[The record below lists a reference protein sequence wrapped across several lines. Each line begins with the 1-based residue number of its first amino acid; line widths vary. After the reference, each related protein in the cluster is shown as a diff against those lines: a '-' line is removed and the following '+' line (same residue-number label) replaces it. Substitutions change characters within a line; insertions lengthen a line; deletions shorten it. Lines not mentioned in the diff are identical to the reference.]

1 MLYYID
7 SAGVVQA
14 AIPDTV
20 TQGAINVNDIV
31 IIAPFPISTV
41 VTAAITLPN
50 GMKIYPRYVGYEE
63 IQESDY
69 AYKFAPVTA
78 FEGKIPAPDG
88 VTVNVWKMTLDRALA
103 QKAGALRL
111 TFLFTDAYG
120 HTLPSTEVTLNV
132 GRASPYLSPTVTAN
146 DLNTIQA
153 YLAAAQAAVLSAEA
167 VAASVA
173 KTWDLVIGPDNA
185 DLLGTLSESAARSIL
200 VSGVDLDYVALP
212 TNNSF
217 KTIQAGAGLREL
229 EFRGCRYSS
238 EGAEIIIMGNAVAK
252 IHGVDFPA
260 VYEIYNFASVENCN
274 AGIFNACEFMSG
286 CFGNVARGCK
296 TITGSDIATI
306 YDCTYV
312 DPFSVKTNTSSVNKV
327 AVVTADG
334 TPRFAECAKAI
345 DVSVNQET
353 YVLTITLKGLTDG
366 VMSTA
371 TVDLPIEQIVVSGT
385 VSADGDELILTL
397 KNGETI
403 TIPVSGIVLGL
414 VEQTSAANQI
424 YGTDASGNQTTMPYN
439 KAASPN
445 NVVQRTSTGNIN
457 LPETQENSS
466 QAVRKSYVDKIGE
479 RAYYDHVITDE
490 ETLLSLNQ
498 FTGRILVK
506 DVVLTQ
512 IAFANGTILE
522 ANANATLIEFSNLT
536 LGGFLTNAV
545 FTVNGHSKCTL
556 KNFSLKYASAHFIT
570 IDSFGIVEHCDTSGY
585 DSGSIVNCGAVRDC
599 RTSYI
604 RNCEFVS
611 DCHMYADNDA
621 YLTNCKYVCGIYQ
634 EEGNLGG
641 GITVT
646 CNSCQF
652 VSNVNAEGVYRDC
665 TYVDPNTCK
674 GFIKD
679 EDEGKVQVLTKDG
692 TFQTAAFP
700 NTGNFVQK
708 NEFDNVVTQVGAI
721 VDNHENRIA
730 TLEDGSSS
738 GGGSG
743 GKLYE
748 HRVTFNRS
756 TYDSATGNT
765 NEGFTGH
772 VLIYNRSADHI
783 SSLSDIMNYKDFI
796 HYSFV
801 SLGDY
806 PQDIIPY
813 STNITESRISII
825 CYRPSTNSFSV
836 GVYGDEDNVTFRDVV
851 TEV

>member
-41 VTAAITLPN
+41 VTAAIMLPN
-50 GMKIYPRYVGYEE
+50 GMKIYPRCVGYEE

-69 AYKFAPVTA
+69 AYKFAPITA

-185 DLLGTLSESAARSIL
+185 DLLGTLSESEARSIL
-200 VSGVDLDYVALP
+200 VSGVDLYYVALP
-212 TNNSF
+212 TINSF

-229 EFRGCRYSS
+229 EFRGCRYTS
-238 EGAEIIIMGNAVAK
+238 EGAAIRIIGNAVAK

-260 VYEIYNFASVENCN
+260 VYEISNFASVENCN
-274 AGIFNACEFMSG
+274 AGIFTACEFMTG
-286 CFGNVARGCK
+286 CIGNVARGCK

-306 YDCTYV
+306 DGCTYV
-312 DPFSVKTNTSSVNKV
+312 DPFSVKTANTSSVNKV

-345 DVSVNQET
+345 DVSVNQEN

-403 TIPVSGIVLGL
+403 TIPVSGIVSGL

-424 YGTDASGNQTTMPYN
+424 YGTDASGNQTTVPYN
-439 KAASPN
+439 KSASPN
-445 NVVQRTSTGNIN
+445 NVVQRTSMGNIN
-457 LPETQENSS
+457 LPETQENDS
-466 QAVRKSYVDKIGE
+466 QAVRKKYVD
-479 RAYYDHVITDE
+479 
-490 ETLLSLNQ
+490 
-498 FTGRILVK
+498 
-506 DVVLTQ
+506 
-512 IAFANGTILE
+512 
-522 ANANATLIEFSNLT
+522 
-536 LGGFLTNAV
+536 
-545 FTVNGHSKCTL
+545 
-556 KNFSLKYASAHFIT
+556 
-570 IDSFGIVEHCDTSGY
+570 
-585 DSGSIVNCGAVRDC
+585 
-599 RTSYI
+599 
-604 RNCEFVS
+604 
-611 DCHMYADNDA
+611 DA
-621 YLTNCKYVCGIYQ
+621 
-634 EEGNLGG
+634 
-641 GITVT
+641 
-646 CNSCQF
+646 
-652 VSNVNAEGVYRDC
+652 
-665 TYVDPNTCK
+665 
-674 GFIKD
+674 
-679 EDEGKVQVLTKDG
+679 
-692 TFQTAAFP
+692 
-700 NTGNFVQK
+700 
-708 NEFDNVVTQVGAI
+708 
-721 VDNHENRIA
+721 IA
-730 TLEDGSSS
+730 TL
-738 GGGSG
+738 GSG
-743 GKLYE
+743 GKLYKHDVNLFCGE
-748 HRVTFNRS
+748 YWSGYSN
-756 TYDSATGNT
+756 
-765 NEGFTGH
+765 
-772 VLIYNRSADHI
+772 IYA
-783 SSLSDIMNYKDFI
+783 
-796 HYSFV
+796 SFV
-801 SLGDY
+801 STSET
-806 PQDIIPY
+806 P
-813 STNITESRISII
+813 ITTIAELNASAAVSNHYLNCHYADLYLTDSAEGARQ
-825 CYRPSTNSFSV
+825 V
-836 GVYGDEDNVTFRDVV
+836 DNVFIFANSGGVSVTYITAYTVPPTTSAMRFTADAIRITDTV